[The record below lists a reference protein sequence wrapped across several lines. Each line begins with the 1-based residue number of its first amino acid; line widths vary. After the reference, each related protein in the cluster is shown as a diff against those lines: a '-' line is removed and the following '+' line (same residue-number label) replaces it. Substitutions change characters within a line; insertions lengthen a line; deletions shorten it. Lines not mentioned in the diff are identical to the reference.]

1 MGDHRRALERRVRA
15 LVREHLVQVA
25 QAEALDDIMTNMG
38 DEIAHVIEIK
48 VDEAAFFARIE
59 NRAKESGGTRIDDN
73 AETLRNRLA
82 VYHENTAPLLPFY
95 KAKGKLRTIDGMNS
109 IEDVSS
115 EINKILG

>member
-1 MGDHRRALERRVRA
+1 
-15 LVREHLVQVA
+15 VA
-25 QAEALDDIMTNMG
+25 QAEALDEMMASRG

-48 VDEAAFFARIE
+48 VDEAALFARIE
-59 NRAKESGGTRIDDN
+59 NRAKESAGNRSDDN
-73 AETLRNRLA
+73 AETLRNRLV

-95 KAKGKLRTIDGMNS
+95 QAKGKLRSINGMTS